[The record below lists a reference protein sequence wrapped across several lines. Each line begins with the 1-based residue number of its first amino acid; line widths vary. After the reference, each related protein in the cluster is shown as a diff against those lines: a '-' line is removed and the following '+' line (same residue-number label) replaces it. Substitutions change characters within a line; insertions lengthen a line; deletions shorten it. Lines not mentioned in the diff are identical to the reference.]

1 MTTERFQK
9 IKACLDKRQPDLA
22 VVTDHMHKPHNVSA
36 IMRTCDAA
44 GVFSLHA
51 VMQENEA
58 FRARSG
64 IAMGSDKWLDV
75 SVHSHINPVLESLQS
90 EGFSIVAVHK
100 SERSGNYRDIDYCQK
115 TAILFGA
122 ELFGVSEEAAAL
134 ADAHVSIPMQG
145 MVESYNVSVAAAI
158 VLTEAQFQ
166 REQAGFYAQQ
176 RLDHETYQHT
186 AFKWYRPREAAYCDV
201 HGLEYPPID
210 LETGELLNP
219 ERFAELR
226 ALAK

>member
-1 MTTERFQK
+1 M
-9 IKACLDKRQPDLA
+9 
-22 VVTDHMHKPHNVSA
+22 
-36 IMRTCDAA
+36 
-44 GVFSLHA
+44 
-51 VMQENEA
+51 
-58 FRARSG
+58 
-64 IAMGSDKWLDV
+64 
-75 SVHSHINPVLESLQS
+75 
-90 EGFSIVAVHK
+90 HK